1 MEVKTRLTTEEF
13 FKLYP
18 EESRLELI
26 DGEVYEMPAPT
37 PKHQRI
43 VRKLV
48 SAIGSY
54 VDRNSLGDVYPSPI
68 DVVFSPENVLQ
79 PDVVYVSDL
88 SMVKDRI
95 YGSPDLIIEIVSPS
109 SLKRDLTDKM
119 KLYEKHGVKEYWL
132 VFPLEKTIM
141 VYELKDN
148 SYELL
153 SYATEKGKVK
163 SKVLEGF
170 EMEVEEVFGGL

>member
-1 MEVKTRLTTEEF
+1 MEVKTKLTAEEF

-26 DGEVYEMPAPT
+26 DGEVYEMPAPNVV
-37 PKHQRI
+37 HQR
-43 VRKLV
+43 LV
-48 SAIGSY
+48 GNIYMTLRLFLKGKSGEVI
-54 VDRNSLGDVYPSPI
+54 LSPV
-68 DVVFSPENVLQ
+68 DVVLDEGNILQ
-79 PDVVYVSDL
+79 PDIVYTSEPSKVRE
-88 SMVKDRI
+88 KI
-95 YGSPDLIIEIVSPS
+95 YGSPELVVEVVSPS
-109 SLKRDLTDKM
+109 TFKRDLTDKM

>member
-1 MEVKTRLTTEEF
+1 MEFKTKLTTEEF

-26 DGEVYEMPAPT
+26 DGEVYEMPAPSFG
-37 PKHQRI
+37 HQFVVLKISSRI
-43 VRKLV
+43 LMWTEGK
-48 SAIGSY
+48 GSGY
-54 VDRNSLGDVYPSPI
+54 VVASPI
-68 DVVFSPENVLQ
+68 DVVFSKDLVLQ
-79 PDVVYVSDL
+79 PDIVYVLEPSKVRD
-88 SMVKDRI
+88 KI
-95 YGSPDLIIEIVSPS
+95 YGSPDLVVEVVSPS
-109 SLKRDLTDKM
+109 TFKRDLTDKM

-148 SYELL
+148 GYELF

-170 EMEVEEVFGGL
+170 ELEVEEVFSGL